1 MSTASRDTLLQ
12 VFQDKTNRT
21 LKPVVD
27 KIINHSTKGYGFHE
41 RFMVNHLMSMVLAS
55 GARLSRTIIVQC
67 RGVDQ

>member
-41 RFMVNHLMSMVLAS
+41 PSYEHGFGQWGTPVSDDYRTMSW
-55 GARLSRTIIVQC
+55 G
-67 RGVDQ
+67 